1 MEMITIILL
10 CVYAGIIFSL
20 VRRLK
25 QIQKN
30 PAKFNKIPGYEEY
43 TKSIWYWP
51 TYRPYGKST
60 PPDNCSLPAMGAI
73 WIVAVV
79 WYLFSEYLYHWFLIR
94 GKGGECPFT
103 SSYSF
108 FFGSV
113 IIMLYCS
120 FWADYS
126 TMFSKRPVAICNNLH
141 CIFRKDSR
149 STAWEKMT
157 KMALVFTLIFFPVRV
172 MMLNNYGYVN
182 SEKLVYNRVLSFKE
196 QVFAF
201 NDIDRIEVVYN
212 EDGSKLKHCY
222 IYNGEGKRFDLA
234 ASYTCVDDRQFEVI
248 DYVAEHL
255 PEELQAEL
263 KDCISR

>member
-1 MEMITIILL
+1 
-10 CVYAGIIFSL
+10 
-20 VRRLK
+20 
-25 QIQKN
+25 
-30 PAKFNKIPGYEEY
+30 
-43 TKSIWYWP
+43 
-51 TYRPYGKST
+51 
-60 PPDNCSLPAMGAI
+60 
-73 WIVAVV
+73 
-79 WYLFSEYLYHWFLIR
+79 
-94 GKGGECPFT
+94 
-103 SSYSF
+103 
-108 FFGSV
+108 
-113 IIMLYCS
+113 
-120 FWADYS
+120 
-126 TMFSKRPVAICNNLH
+126 
-141 CIFRKDSR
+141 
-149 STAWEKMT
+149 MT